1 VLGHAPDVGRQV
13 VGGGVGDVVEKVRAD
28 QRPDAASP
36 SVVATPTAGR
46 WCSARVRGAPP
57 TCRGRAGQ
65 RRPAGTPGPGRYGTA
80 WPSRDG
86 SGTSRGGTGSA
97 ARPAGPT
104 RGRAAAGRRRPAPR
118 EPLSDPVGGSRW
130 SCPLAPPS
138 DELPPRIQQP
148 RRWSAAV
155 PVASAGGLDSRYWCT
170 SREDPIPTCEPTW
183 DQGRQ
188 RHDGHRGA
196 GLTLAPGGARDL
208 TSTPD
213 TLVVS
218 KPAGLGGSE
227 KPPMT
232 WIIVLLLILGTAAA
246 VGLRIEARTWRD
258 RPAEPSQAQQWRA
271 MGGG

>member
-1 VLGHAPDVGRQV
+1 VP
-13 VGGGVGDVVEKVRAD
+13 
-28 QRPDAASP
+28 
-36 SVVATPTAGR
+36 
-46 WCSARVRGAPP
+46 RVRGAPP

-65 RRPAGTPGPGRYGTA
+65 RRPAGTPGSGRCGTA
-80 WPSRDG
+80 RPSRDG

-104 RGRAAAGRRRPAPR
+104 RDVQPQAAAAPHRANRCRTLSEGPGGRAHWLLPSGAPIPAVEPTSGGGHRHRRTPSPGLLEPGWQLIGRIRYRRVSEHGIRPPTTRRSPGCRAHPSR
-118 EPLSDPVGGSRW
+118 QVEP
-130 SCPLAPPS
+130 
-138 DELPPRIQQP
+138 E
-148 RRWSAAV
+148 
-155 PVASAGGLDSRYWCT
+155 T
-170 SREDPIPTCEPTW
+170 SR
-183 DQGRQ
+183 
-188 RHDGHRGA
+188 
-196 GLTLAPGGARDL
+196 AR
-208 TSTPD
+208 PD